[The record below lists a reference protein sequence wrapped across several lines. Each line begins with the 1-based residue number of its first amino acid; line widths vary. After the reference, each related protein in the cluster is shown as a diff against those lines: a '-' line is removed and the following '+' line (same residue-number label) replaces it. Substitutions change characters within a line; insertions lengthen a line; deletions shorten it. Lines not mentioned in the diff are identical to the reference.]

1 MKPQIAVIA
10 DNTLT
15 CMGLCSIICDMLP
28 WADVVAY
35 NSFEHFDGE
44 SHELVVHYF
53 VSAGIVFRNPAF
65 FNANSKRT
73 IVVVEGDSTPFSLT
87 GFRTI
92 DATGSEQQIVK
103 SILRIHESG
112 HPGGHG
118 MTVGSSRK
126 LLQTLLSQRERD
138 VLALMVKGFINKE
151 IADRLNIS
159 PTTVIFHR
167 KNISEKLATRSI
179 GRLTIYAV
187 INGIVDIAEL

>member
-65 FNANSKRT
+65 FNANIKRT

-118 MTVGSSRK
+118 MTVDPSRK

-167 KNISEKLATRSI
+167 KNIS
-179 GRLTIYAV
+179 
-187 INGIVDIAEL
+187 

>member
-1 MKPQIAVIA
+1 M
-10 DNTLT
+10 
-15 CMGLCSIICDMLP
+15 
-28 WADVVAY
+28 
-35 NSFEHFDGE
+35 
-44 SHELVVHYF
+44 
-53 VSAGIVFRNPAF
+53 
-65 FNANSKRT
+65 
-73 IVVVEGDSTPFSLT
+73 
-87 GFRTI
+87 
-92 DATGSEQQIVK
+92 K

-118 MTVGSSRK
+118 MTVGPSRK